1 MATPMEMM
9 PIPAVIS
16 VTELNR
22 RARDLLERGFPLL
35 WVAGEISNFTRAA
48 SGHCYFLLKDNQAQV
63 RCVMFKQKT
72 LHLDWKPENGMQVDV
87 RALVTLYE
95 SRGEYQLG
103 VETMRRSGLGALYEA
118 FEKLKAKL
126 EAEGLFESLR
136 KKPLPPFPRA
146 IGVVTSPQAAG
157 LRDVLTTLR
166 RRMPGIPVIIYPTP
180 VQGEGASQK
189 IADALRA
196 AGLRAEC
203 DVLIVCRGG
212 GSIEDLWAFNEEIV
226 ARAIAACPIPVVS
239 GIGHETD
246 FTIADFV
253 ADRRAPT
260 PTAAAELVSP
270 NRVEL
275 ATVLGLLYKRLQRWM
290 MRALEARMQQI
301 DYLSRRLQHPAAHLH
316 NQHIHLVQLSLRLKS
331 VWRRQADNRRWQ
343 LRELLQKLRV
353 PDMSLFLQKRRDLA
367 QRLRLAGAR
376 NLEAAFSPLQSLK
389 AQLAQLNPQSVLER
403 GYSLVHTEQGEI
415 VRDSA
420 QVRLDD
426 EVKMTFAKGK
436 ARARVTGKG

>member
-1 MATPMEMM
+1 MEIA
-9 PIPAVIS
+9 PRPAVIS
-16 VTELNR
+16 VAELNR
-22 RARDLLERGFPLL
+22 RARDLLEQGFPLL

-48 SGHCYFLLKDNQAQV
+48 SGHCYFSLKDKEAQV

-72 LHLDWKPENGMQVDV
+72 QHLDWKPENGMQVEV
-87 RALVTLYE
+87 HALVTLYE
-95 SRGEYQLG
+95 ARGEFQLN

-126 EAEGLFESLR
+126 ETEGLFESSR

-146 IGVVTSPQAAG
+146 IGVITSPQAAG

-166 RRMPGIPVIIYPTP
+166 RRMPGIPVIIYPVP
-180 VQGEGASQK
+180 VQGEGAGQK
-189 IADALRA
+189 IVEALRL
-196 AGLRAEC
+196 AGRRAEC

-226 ARAIAACPIPVVS
+226 ARAIAACPIPIVS
-239 GIGHETD
+239 GVGHETD

-275 ATVLGLLYKRLQRWM
+275 VAALGLFHKRLQRLM
-290 MRALEARMQQI
+290 KRLLEARMQQL
-301 DYLSRRLQHPAAHLH
+301 DYLSHRLQHPAARLQ
-316 NQHIHLVQLSLRLKS
+316 NQQIHLGQLLLRLKS
-331 VWRRQADNRRWQ
+331 AWWRQADNRRWR
-343 LRELLQKLRV
+343 LRELMQKLQV
-353 PDMSLFLQKRRDLA
+353 PDTSLFVQKQRDLA
-367 QRLRLAGAR
+367 QRLKLAGAR
-376 NLEAAFSPLQSLK
+376 NLEAALARLQSFK

-403 GYSLVHTEQGEI
+403 GYSMVQTAQDEI

-426 EVKMTFAKGK
+426 EVKMTFAQGN
-436 ARARVTGKG
+436 ARARVTGRG